1 MKRVPRL
8 RINCAA
14 FGRTLIWVWI
24 GSDEGGK
31 VKILFSEGVRLV
43 AEVLGAGAGAGV
55 AYGDVRIDNLC
66 FLLVAPGRRDPGAK
80 PKGRQ
85 RRRRT
90 KAYRRM

>member
-14 FGRTLIWVWI
+14 FRRTLIWVWI

-31 VKILFSEGVRLV
+31 AKIRFSEGVQLV
-43 AEVLGAGAGAGV
+43 AEVLGAGV
-55 AYGDVRIDNLC
+55 AYGDVRIDNIS
-66 FLLVAPGRRDPGAK
+66 FLLVAPGRHDPGAQ